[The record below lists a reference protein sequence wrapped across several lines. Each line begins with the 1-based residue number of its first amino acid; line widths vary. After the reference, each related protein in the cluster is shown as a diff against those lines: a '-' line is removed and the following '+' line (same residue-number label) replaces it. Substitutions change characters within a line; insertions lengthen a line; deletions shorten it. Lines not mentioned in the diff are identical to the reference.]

1 MSFQA
6 GGREAHA
13 HQKAAQ
19 DTRSPLEE
27 IQIRRHAQQVQK
39 AHLSGRFPLRA
50 EALQYGLY
58 LSIMCFHIILESII
72 VFVCVFRLKIV
83 KMVIKSTI

>member
-13 HQKAAQ
+13 HQKASQ
-19 DTRSPLEE
+19 NTRSPLEE
-27 IQIRRHAQQVQK
+27 IQIRRHAQQVQE
-39 AHLSGRFPLRA
+39 AHISGRFSLRA

-58 LSIMCFHIILESII
+58 LSLYIYYSFILVYLSLLS
-72 VFVCVFRLKIV
+72 FAFLDRRL
-83 KMVIKSTI
+83 